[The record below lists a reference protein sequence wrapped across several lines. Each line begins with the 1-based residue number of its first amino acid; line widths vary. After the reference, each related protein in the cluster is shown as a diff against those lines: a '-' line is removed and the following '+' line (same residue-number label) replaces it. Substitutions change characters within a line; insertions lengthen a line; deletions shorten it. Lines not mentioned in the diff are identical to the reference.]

1 MKLRNR
7 FKTATVYIAVVIA
20 TVYFA
25 ATRTGAQG
33 ENAEALA
40 QTSQTPAT
48 TYKPY
53 FSLST
58 NRTYRTADKTRV
70 WINYVGVDHLD
81 FRVYRVSDPVKF
93 FKRLADPHKMG
104 EQEKLEV
111 TASIKQT
118 PSLIEKIREFKVSVY
133 KSLKNYFRSQLRRES
148 RESLNQK
155 LRGEG
160 DRLPLN
166 VADFARVPLL
176 NPDQLVS
183 SWRERLQPLDSFYDA
198 RMVMLGRRDPGVYL
212 IEAVNGDLRAYTVAL
227 VTDLT
232 LINKTAPAG
241 EMLVFAVDRQSGEPR
256 EGVQIEIARNKNT
269 IAKGTTDKNG
279 ILKTRVETP
288 KAQPNEHPEDADP
301 EAEQAENKNNS
312 YLVTARLH
320 DHFAISDLQPFYFGQ
335 YGGEGDE
342 EGGDYESQGGGVTGY
357 IYTDRPVYRPAQKV
371 YFKGILRRQGEAGY
385 DLVTGPVNITIEDP
399 NGGKVF
405 QKDSPLSA
413 RGTFSG
419 ELDIASGAPLG
430 SYRIM
435 AQAGAAKTTSYF
447 EVQEYKKPEYK
458 VTVTTAKKFVPV
470 GDKVKFAVEA
480 RYFFGEP
487 VTKADVTYYIYRS
500 RYYHWWESDEEDVE
514 ADDSETQEDEYGY
527 GNDMIKDGQATL
539 NAQGKFEV
547 ELEIPQ
553 PDDKDPS
560 DYTYRLEAQVT
571 DEARRTIEG
580 RASVVGT
587 RGEVISTIHTDR
599 YVYYEG
605 DNAKIQV
612 RTTDYEGRPVA
623 ASVTLGFVSRT
634 WDHIEKEDAAGK
646 KRYEYVPHDTKLG
659 SAELKTDQHGTAI
672 YEYQVPGPGS
682 VTVTTTIND
691 GKKQF
696 VSDTGYMYVADRTN
710 RWSDWAY
717 ENYGAIKLVP
727 DKKSYQPGET
737 AHVLAM
743 LPTDKAHLLVTTELS
758 GVMTARHIEA
768 PARAV
773 MIDVPIEARY
783 APNVYLAVAY
793 VHDGDMYTHDR
804 LINVPARNK
813 FLNIEV
819 LADKKEYKPRET
831 ARYTILAR
839 NNDGSPASQA
849 EVSMGVV
856 DEAIYSVKPDQTP
869 DIRKAFYGRRY
880 NQVQT
885 SFTISYYFTGFSGD
899 KPLNLASNKPAY
911 QLADF
916 KNEGQYAEPTIR
928 KDFRDT
934 TFWQPDIVT
943 GADGKATVEVKL
955 PDNLTTWRAT
965 ARAVTADTRVGSA
978 IVKVVSRKDLILRLE
993 TPRFLTE
1000 GDTVTLSAIV
1010 HNYLDLAKATKI
1022 SIEVTGAK
1030 LLDQAV
1036 STVTIN
1042 KQGEHRVDWRIAAND
1057 VGEIKLLAKALT
1069 DQESD
1074 AVELPLEVVPHG
1086 LKQSAGGAT
1095 TISDDSADKTIAI
1108 DLPADAHPQ
1117 ARSLRIEATP
1127 SVTGTLLGAL
1137 DYLTSYPYG
1146 CTEQTM
1152 SSFLPNVI
1160 VAQTLKDV
1168 QTASIRGSN
1177 DLAKKVQ
1184 RGLDRLYGFQH
1195 EDGGWGWWK
1204 DDKTD
1209 PFMTAYVIDG
1219 LTMASRAGYSV
1230 DGARIARGREKLKR
1244 MIDAGSE
1251 DGKQID
1257 GESRAYMVYSLN
1269 VSGEA
1274 DARYLDDL
1282 FAKRGELQPYGR
1294 ALLALALK
1302 ARGDNRAKQVANEI
1316 EGLVRANEFDAHWES
1331 HRRPMLDFN
1340 EQNDTEATALSLKAL
1355 SLLSPT
1361 SSVLAKSARWLV
1373 ANRKNGYYWDSTK
1386 QTAFAIMGL
1395 IDYVKVSKELAPDY
1409 SLEVYVNGEQV
1420 LSKRVTAADAKGGQT
1435 FLVERKSSGVAGAN
1449 KIRIVKTGKG
1459 MLYLS
1464 TTASYFTREDD
1475 VAANASPDLK
1485 LSREY
1490 LRLRIVGTEGEAK
1503 WSVEPLR
1510 GELRSGD
1517 LIVSR
1522 LRVQGAHGQYL
1533 MIEDP
1538 IPAGCEQ
1545 VERVSGIDLNYTGLA
1560 SYRWTDWYNSREFR
1574 DQKTALFVDYFDGD
1588 ATFQVALRVEVPGE
1602 FRVAPARAELM
1613 YKPTV
1618 QANTASARMTILDK
1632 K

>member
-1 MKLRNR
+1 MRLRNR
-7 FKTATVYIAVVIA
+7 FTTSAVYLAVVVA

-33 ENAEALA
+33 ENPGAEAA
-40 QTSQTPAT
+40 QASAA

-58 NRTYRTADKTRV
+58 NRTFSTADKGRV
-70 WINYVGVDHLD
+70 WINYVGVEHLD

-93 FKRLADPHKMG
+93 FKRLNNPHKMG
-104 EQEKLEV
+104 EQEKTEV

-160 DRLPLN
+160 DRVPLN

-212 IEAVNGDLRAYTVAL
+212 IEAVNGDLRAYTVAI
-227 VTDLT
+227 VSDLT
-232 LINKTAPAG
+232 LINKTAPTG
-241 EMLVFAVDRQSGEPR
+241 EMLVFAVDRQSGAPR
-256 EGVQIEIARNKNT
+256 EGVQVEIARSKKT
-269 IAKGTTDKNG
+269 VGKGATDKNG
-279 ILKTRVETP
+279 MLKTRVETP
-288 KAQPNEHPEDADP
+288 KTQQAEPAEDADP
-301 EAEQAENKNNS
+301 EAAEGASGS
-312 YLVTARLH
+312 YLVMARHH
-320 DHFAISDLQPFYFGQ
+320 DHFALSDLQPYYFGQ
-335 YGGEGDE
+335 YGGEGE
-342 EGGDYESQGGGVTGY
+342 EGGADAWTGY

-371 YFKGILRRQGEAGY
+371 YFKGILRKQGEAGY
-385 DLVTGPVNITIEDP
+385 DAASGQVSITIEDP
-399 NGGKVF
+399 NGGKVL
-405 QKDSPLSA
+405 QKDSTLSA

-419 ELDIASGAPLG
+419 EVDIVAGAPLG

-435 AQAGAAKTTSYF
+435 ASDGAANAASYF

-458 VTVTTAKKFVPV
+458 VSVTTPKKFVPA
-470 GDKVKFAVEA
+470 GEKVKFMIEA

-500 RYYHWWESDEEDVE
+500 RYYRWWESDEEE
-514 ADDSETQEDEYGY
+514 IEDDSETQEDEYGY
-527 GNDMIKDGQATL
+527 GNDMVKDGEATL
-539 NAQGKFEV
+539 SAQGKLEV
-547 ELEIPQ
+547 EFEIPRG
-553 PDDKDPS
+553 DEKS
-560 DYTYRLEAQVT
+560 ATDYTYRLEAQVT
-571 DEARRTIEG
+571 DEARRTIEA

-587 RGEVISTIHTDR
+587 RGSVIGSIHTDR
-599 YVYYEG
+599 FVYYEG
-605 DNAKIQV
+605 DNARIQV

-623 ASVTLGFVSRT
+623 ASVTLGFVRRT
-634 WDHIEKEDAAGK
+634 WEAVEKEDVAGK
-646 KRYEYVPHDTKLG
+646 KHFDYVSHDTNL
-659 SAELKTDQHGTAI
+659 SAAELKTDQQGTAV
-672 YEYQVPGPGS
+672 YEYKVPGPGN
-682 VTVTTTIND
+682 VTVTTTINE
-691 GKKQF
+691 GNQQV
-696 VSDTGYMYVADRTN
+696 VSDTGYMYIADKSEK
-710 RWSDWAY
+710 WADWAY
-717 ENYGAIKLVP
+717 EDYGAIKLVP

-758 GVMTARHIEA
+758 GVLTARHIEA

-773 MIDVPIEARY
+773 MLDVPIEARY
-783 APNVYLAVAY
+783 APNVYLSVAY
-793 VHDGDMYTHDR
+793 VRDGDMYTHDR
-804 LINVPARNK
+804 LISVPARNK
-813 FLNIEV
+813 FMNIEI

-839 NNDGSPASQA
+839 NNDGTPASGA
-849 EVSMGVV
+849 EVSMSVV
-856 DEAIYSVKPDQTP
+856 DEAIYSVKPDLTP

-880 NQVQT
+880 NRVQT

-899 KPLNLASNKPAY
+899 KPANLARNKPSY

-928 KDFRDT
+928 KDFKDT

-1010 HNYLDLAKATKI
+1010 HNYLDSAKATKI

-1030 LLDQAV
+1030 LLDQAA

-1042 KQGEHRVDWRIAAND
+1042 KQGEHRVDWRVAAGD
-1057 VGEIKLLAKALT
+1057 VGEVKLLAKALT

-1074 AVELPLEVVPHG
+1074 AVEVPLEVVPHG

-1095 TISDDSADKTIAI
+1095 TISEDSADKTISI
-1108 DLPADAHPQ
+1108 DLAGNAHPL

-1137 DYLTSYPYG
+1137 DYLTTYPYG

-1160 VAQTLKDV
+1160 VSQTLKDI

-1177 DLAKKVQ
+1177 DLPKKVL

-1195 EDGGWGWWK
+1195 ANGGWGWWK
-1204 DDKTD
+1204 DDHTD

-1219 LTMASRAGYSV
+1219 LTMAGRAGYSV
-1230 DGARIARGREKLKR
+1230 DAGRIARGREKLR
-1244 MIDAGSE
+1244 LMIEAGIE

-1269 VSGEA
+1269 ASGET
-1274 DARYLDDL
+1274 DPRYLNEL
-1282 FAKRGELQPYGR
+1282 FAKRSELQPYGR

-1302 ARGDNRAKQVANEI
+1302 SRGDDRAKQVANEI
-1316 EGLVRANEFDAHWES
+1316 EGSARLNEFDAHWES
-1331 HRRPMLDFN
+1331 RRRPMLDFS

-1355 SLLSPT
+1355 SLISP
-1361 SSVLAKSARWLV
+1361 SSQLQPKVARWLV
-1373 ANRKNGYYWDSTK
+1373 GNRKNGYYWDSTK

-1420 LSKRVTAADAKGGQT
+1420 LSRRVTAADAKGAQT
-1435 FLVERKSSGVAGAN
+1435 FLVERKGAGVAGASR
-1449 KIRIVKTGKG
+1449 IRIVKSGKG
-1459 MLYLS
+1459 MLYIS

-1475 VAANASPDLK
+1475 VAANESPDLK
-1485 LSREY
+1485 LTREY
-1490 LRLRIVGTEGEAK
+1490 LRLKIVGTEGEAK

-1522 LRVQGAHGQYL
+1522 LRVQGARGQYM

-1545 VERVSGIDLNYTGLA
+1545 VERVSGIDLNYTGLG
-1560 SYRWTDWYNSREFR
+1560 SNRWTDWYNSREFR

>member
-1 MKLRNR
+1 VKRVKNMRLRNR
-7 FKTATVYIAVVIA
+7 FTTAAIYVVVVIVTA
-20 TVYFA
+20 FFA
-25 ATRTGAQG
+25 ATRTDAQG
-33 ENAEALA
+33 ENAGAPA
-40 QTSQTPAT
+40 ANTAT

-58 NRTYRTADKTRV
+58 NRTFSTADKGRV

-93 FKRLADPHKMG
+93 FKRLANPHKMG
-104 EQEKLEV
+104 EQEKIEV

-118 PSLIEKIREFKVSVY
+118 PSLIEKIREFKVAVY
-133 KSLKNYFRSQLRRES
+133 KSLKDYFRSQLRRES

-155 LRGEG
+155 FRGDG
-160 DRLPLN
+160 DRVPLN

-183 SWRERLQPLDSFYDA
+183 SWRERLQPLDSYYDA
-198 RMVMLGRRDPGVYL
+198 RMVMLGKRDPGVYL

-227 VTDLT
+227 VSDLS
-232 LINKTAPAG
+232 LINKTAPSG
-241 EMLVFAVDRQSGEPR
+241 EMLVFAVDRKSGEPR
-256 EGVQIEIARNKNT
+256 EGVQVEISRNKKT
-269 IAKGTTDKNG
+269 VGKGTTDKNG
-279 ILKTRVETP
+279 LLKTRVEAP
-288 KAQPNEHPEDADP
+288 KSEQPADTEEADP
-301 EAEQAENKNNS
+301 EAEAETASNS
-312 YLVTARLH
+312 YLVMARHH
-320 DHFAISDLQPFYFGQ
+320 DHFALSDLQPYYFGQ
-335 YGGEGDE
+335 YGGGE
-342 EGGDYESQGGGVTGY
+342 EGGEEGGEGLTGY

-371 YFKGILRRQGEAGY
+371 FFKGILRKQGEAGY
-385 DLVTGPVNITIEDP
+385 DAVTGPVSITVEDP
-399 NGGKVF
+399 NGGKLL
-405 QKDSPLSA
+405 QKDATLTP

-419 ELDIASGAPLG
+419 EVDIAAGAPLG
-430 SYRIM
+430 SYRII
-435 AQAGAAKTTSYF
+435 ADTGGPKASSYF

-458 VTVTTAKKFVPV
+458 VTVNTPKKFVPA
-470 GDKVKFAVEA
+470 GEKVKFSVEA

-500 RYYHWWESDEEDVE
+500 RYYRWWESDEEE
-514 ADDSETQEDEYGY
+514 IEEDSESQEDEYGY
-527 GNDMIKDGQATL
+527 GNDMVKDGEASL
-539 NAQGKFEV
+539 NAQGKLEVEFEV
-547 ELEIPQ
+547 PKADE
-553 PDDKDPS
+553 KTAY

-571 DEARRTIEG
+571 DEARRTIEA

-587 RGEVISTIHTDR
+587 RGSVIASIHSDR

-605 DNAKIQV
+605 DNAKLQL
-612 RTTDYEGRPVA
+612 RTTDYEGRPVP
-623 ASVTLGFVSRT
+623 ASVTLGFVRRT
-634 WDHIEKEDAAGK
+634 WDRVEKEDAAGK
-646 KRYEYVPHDTKLG
+646 KTYEYTWHDTSLA
-659 SAELKTDQHGTAI
+659 SAEIKTDQQGMAD
-672 YEYQVPGPGS
+672 YQYQIPGPGS

-691 GKKQF
+691 GSKHF
-696 VSDTGYMYVADRTN
+696 LSDSGYMYIADKTDK
-710 RWSDWAY
+710 WADWAY
-717 ENYGAIKLVP
+717 EDYGAIKLDP

-758 GVMTARHIEA
+758 GVMTARHVEA

-773 MIDVPIEARY
+773 MIDVPIEGRF
-783 APNVYLAVAY
+783 APNVYLSVAY
-793 VHDGDMYTHDR
+793 VRDGDMYTHDR
-804 LINVPARNK
+804 LISVPARNK
-813 FLNIEV
+813 FLNIEI

-831 ARYTILAR
+831 ARYTLLAR
-839 NNDGSPASQA
+839 NNDGTPAAGA

-885 SFTISYYFTGFSGD
+885 TFTISYYFSGFSGD
-899 KPLNLASNKPAY
+899 KPANLASNKPSY

-965 ARAVTADTRVGSA
+965 ARAATADSRVGSA

-1010 HNYLDLAKATKI
+1010 HNYLDSAKATKI

-1030 LLDQAV
+1030 LLDQAA

-1042 KQGEHRVDWRIAAND
+1042 KQGEHRVDWRVAAAD

-1069 DQESD
+1069 DTESD
-1074 AVELPLEVVPHG
+1074 AVEIPLEVVPHG
-1086 LKQSAGGAT
+1086 LKQSRGGAT
-1095 TISDDSADKTIAI
+1095 TINDDSADKTISI
-1108 DLPADAHPQ
+1108 ELPANAHQQ
-1117 ARSLRIEATP
+1117 ARSLRIEASP
-1127 SVTGTLLGAL
+1127 SVAGTLLGAL

-1160 VAQTLKDV
+1160 VTQTLKDV
-1168 QTASIRGSN
+1168 QTTSIRGSN

-1195 EDGGWGWWK
+1195 GDGGWGWWK
-1204 DDKTD
+1204 DDETD

-1219 LTMASRAGYSV
+1219 LTMASRAGYAV
-1230 DGARIARGREKLKR
+1230 DSARITRGREKLTR
-1244 MIDAGSE
+1244 MIDTGTQH
-1251 DGKQID
+1251 DKPID
-1257 GESRAYMVYSLN
+1257 PESRAYMVYSLN
-1269 VSGEA
+1269 TSGEA
-1274 DARYLDDL
+1274 DPRYLNEL

-1302 ARGDNRAKQVANEI
+1302 ARNDNRAKQVANEI
-1316 EGLVRANEFDAHWES
+1316 EGSARVNEFDAHWES
-1331 HRRPMLDFN
+1331 RRRPMLDFS
-1340 EQNDTEATALSLKAL
+1340 EENDTEATAFSLKAL
-1355 SLLSPT
+1355 SLVSP
-1361 SSVLAKSARWLV
+1361 SSALQPKAARWLV
-1373 ANRKNGYYWDSTK
+1373 GNRKNGYYWDSTK

-1409 SLEVYVNGEQV
+1409 SLEVYINGEQV
-1420 LSKRVTAADAKGGQT
+1420 LSRRVTAADAKSAQT
-1435 FLVERKSSGVAGAN
+1435 FLVERKGGGVAGASQ
-1449 KIRIVKTGKG
+1449 IRIVKNGKG
-1459 MLYLS
+1459 VLYVS
-1464 TTASYFTREDD
+1464 TTASYFTREDE
-1475 VAANASPDLK
+1475 VAANASQDLR

-1490 LRLRIVGTEGEAK
+1490 LRLKITGTEGEAR
-1503 WSVEPLR
+1503 WTVEPLK

-1522 LRVQGAHGQYL
+1522 LRVQGAHGQYM

-1545 VERVSGIDLNYTGLA
+1545 VERVSGIDLDYTGLG

-1574 DQKTALFVDYFDGD
+1574 DQRTALFVDYFDGD

-1602 FRVAPARAELM
+1602 FRIAPARAELM

-1618 QANTASARMTILDK
+1618 QANSSSARMTILDK